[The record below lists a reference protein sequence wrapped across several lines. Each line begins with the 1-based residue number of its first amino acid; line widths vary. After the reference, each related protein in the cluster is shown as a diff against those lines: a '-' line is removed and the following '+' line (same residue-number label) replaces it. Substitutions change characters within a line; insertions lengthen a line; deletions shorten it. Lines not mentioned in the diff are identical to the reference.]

1 MNTSLVEA
9 ILSNLAQLLP
19 WRIVHS
25 YERGVLFR
33 MGRDVAELM
42 PGWHWFWPLF
52 ESIDIVNVAPET
64 RNLPTQTVMSKDGKP
79 VTFSANVC
87 YRITNARQMFVAVQS
102 FDEAMIAYAMC
113 HLAAEIGTRTFAGLR
128 RDREQLETGLADSL
142 SEKVAAWGAEI
153 EWVGITDLANA
164 NAYRLFGDAGGLLPV

>member
-9 ILSNLAQLLP
+9 ILTNLAQLLP

-25 YERGVLFR
+25 YERGVRFR
-33 MGRDVAELM
+33 LGRDVEELL
-42 PGWHWFWPLF
+42 PGWHWFWPAF

-87 YRITNARQMFVAVQS
+87 YRITDARQMFVSVQD

-113 HLAAEIGTRTFAGLR
+113 HLASEIGARTLVGLR
-128 RDREQLETGLADSL
+128 RDREELEPNLADSL
-142 SEKVAAWGAEI
+142 SEKVGAWGAAI

-164 NAYRLFGDAGGLLPV
+164 NAYRVFGDGSVLPL